1 MAVYSVSQLTR
12 YLRDLLQNEVLL
24 RDVWVRGEVVNLSR
38 PASGHSYFTLR
49 DGTAA
54 LRCVMFRDGFG
65 ADLLESGSSLIAHG
79 RVTLYEPR
87 GDLQLVA
94 DVVQPEGM
102 GDLQLRLEQ
111 LKLKLQRQGLFEE
124 SRKRPLPRF
133 PQRIGVA
140 TSPSGAVWH
149 DIQMVVRRRYP
160 LVELVLAPTPVQ
172 GDWAAQG
179 IVDAMSALNSI
190 DGLDAIILARGGGS
204 LEDLW
209 PFNEE
214 VVARAIF
221 ASRAPVVTGV
231 GHETDV
237 TIADMVADRRA
248 PTPSA
253 AAEMVVPDVTE
264 LRAALETRSRA
275 ASQGLLNR
283 MQALRSRVSYLR
295 DRARRRR
302 PDVDSL
308 RQQVDDML
316 SGVAAKLHRDFRNR
330 AHLAASLQKRLQA
343 LSPQDTLRRGFA
355 IVQARPGGAVVS
367 DSGAL
372 ARGDRVEVTLARG
385 GFSAE
390 VASTRP
396 NPGKA
401 ASGAGRTPR
410 GGTP

>member
-12 YLRDLLQNEVLL
+12 YLRDVLQNEVLL
-24 RDVWVRGEVVNLSR
+24 RDVWVRGEVANLSR

-49 DGTAA
+49 DGAAA

-111 LKLKLQRQGLFEE
+111 LKLKLQRQGLFED

-149 DIQMVVRRRYP
+149 DIQIVVRRRYP

-179 IVDAMSALNSI
+179 IVDSMNALNRI

-214 VVARAIF
+214 GVARAIF

-253 AAEMVVPDVTE
+253 AAEMVVPDVSE
-264 LRAALETRSRA
+264 LRAALETRRRA
-275 ASQGLLNR
+275 ASQSLLNR
-283 MQALRSRVSYLR
+283 MQALRAHVSYLR

-316 SGVAAKLHRDFRNR
+316 SGVAAKLHRDFHNR
-330 AHLAASLQKRLQA
+330 QRLTLSLQKRLQA

-355 IVQARPGGAVVS
+355 IVQARPGGEVVT
-367 DSGAL
+367 DPGRL
-372 ARGDRVEVTLARG
+372 ARGDRIEVTLARG
-385 GFSAE
+385 GFSAD

-401 ASGAGRTPR
+401 ASDAGRTPS

>member
-12 YLRDLLQNEVLL
+12 YLRDLLDHEVLL
-24 RDVWVRGEVVNLSR
+24 RDVWVRGEVANLGR

-49 DGTAA
+49 DGHAA
-54 LRCVMFRDGFG
+54 LRCVMFRDGMG
-65 ADLLESGSSLIAHG
+65 ADLIESGSSLIAHG

-94 DVVQPEGM
+94 DVVQPEGV
-102 GDLQLRLEQ
+102 GDLQMRLEQ
-111 LKLKLQRQGLFEE
+111 LKRKLQGQGLFEE

-133 PQRIGVA
+133 PRRIGVA

-149 DIQMVVRRRYP
+149 DVRMVVRRRYP

-172 GDWAAQG
+172 GDWAARG
-179 IVDAMSALNSI
+179 IVDALNALNRL

-214 VVARAIF
+214 VVARAVF
-221 ASRAPVVTGV
+221 ASRAPVVSGV

-253 AAEMVVPDVTE
+253 AAEMVVPDVAE
-264 LRAALETRSRA
+264 LRAALEARRRS
-275 ASQGLLNR
+275 ASRSLLNR
-283 MQALRSRVSYLR
+283 MQTLRTRVSHLR
-295 DRARRRR
+295 GRAQRRR

-308 RQQVDDML
+308 RQRIDDL
-316 SGVAAKLHRDFRNR
+316 LGGVAAKLRRDFQNR
-330 AHLAASLQKRLQA
+330 TRHAESLQKRLHA
-343 LSPQDTLRRGFA
+343 LSPRDTLRRGFA
-355 IVQARPGGAVVS
+355 IVQARPGDAVLT
-367 DSGAL
+367 DSGRL
-372 ARGDRVEVTLARG
+372 APGDRVEVTLARG

-396 NPGKA
+396 VNRGAPPGA
-401 ASGAGRTPR
+401 RR
-410 GGTP
+410 